1 MARSGLRDPLDKFR
15 WTVSIDGF
23 SKLGFTNC
31 GTPDFAITARD
42 YPEGGNHLQPKKIID
57 SVTYKPVILARGVSN
72 DTSFNKWATGF
83 IDIVQ
88 NNQGLGKPITDVSIS
103 DVFAASSDNGA
114 RPVANSSNKKGQY
127 RKDVKIEHVN
137 RAGQVEVVYYLYN
150 AFPIEYKPASDFDS
164 SADDGVSIESITLA
178 YESFEVKYTGI
189 SGFAGN
195 MLAKALL

>member
-1 MARSGLRDPLDKFR
+1 M
-15 WTVSIDGF
+15 
-23 SKLGFTNC
+23 
-31 GTPDFAITARD
+31 
-42 YPEGGNHLQPKKIID
+42 
-57 SVTYKPVILARGVSN
+57 SN

-83 IDIVQ
+83 IDLVQ

-137 RAGQVEVVYYLYN
+137 RAGQVEVVYFLYN
-150 AFPIEYKPASDFDS
+150 AFPIEYKPASDFDA
-164 SADDGVSIESITLA
+164 SADDGVSIETITLA